1 MPQRRIPRMEKDNEQ
16 EVIVCD
22 CINKPMRAETL
33 SFFLIF
39 VKKVYIM
46 RAGFVGGR
54 EINPI
59 NPARPRGFSNKN
71 MAAMANFV

>member
-1 MPQRRIPRMEKDNEQ
+1 VSQ
-16 EVIVCD
+16 
-22 CINKPMRAETL
+22 NKKS

-39 VKKVYIM
+39 VKKLYTM